1 MSRII
6 VDEYPCEPCECPM
19 SRYIANGFDGHY
31 SCACSQELCVLDD
44 EYLEDSS
51 DFIEEYGFNRQA
63 YCKDYCRYLQDFDS
77 IFTTRS

>member
-6 VDEYPCEPCECPM
+6 VDEYPHEPCECPM
-19 SRYIANGFDGHY
+19 AHYIANGFDGHY

-44 EYLEDSS
+44 EYSE
-51 DFIEEYGFNRQA
+51 FIEEYGFNRQA

-77 IFTTRS
+77 IFTIRS